1 MSLLSVISKT
11 IIKIIHRQTS
21 SFSSN
26 NENLYNQQSGFRKIY
41 SPGSRL
47 TFLLDKIFK
56 GFDKSLMTDMILIDL
71 QKAFNTI
78 DHDIPLKKLRPI
90 GFSNHT
96 TDQFKSFKS
105 TVQSK
110 FRKLLFRSFKYC
122 MWSTTRVHSRI
133 LTVSNIHQ

>member
-1 MSLLSVISKT
+1 MSLLSVISK
-11 IIKIIHRQTS
+11 IIRKIIHRQTS

-26 NENLYNQQSGFRKIY
+26 NENLYNEQSGFRKIY
-41 SPGSRL
+41 SPDSRL

-96 TDQFKSFKS
+96 TD
-105 TVQSK
+105 
-110 FRKLLFRSFKYC
+110 
-122 MWSTTRVHSRI
+122 
-133 LTVSNIHQ
+133 